1 MIDNFYII
9 KKTEE
14 LEKYDFKKI
23 IKAINKSA
31 ERVNVVFT
39 QEELDNLQNEIESK
53 LLSLSEDKIP
63 VAKMHYL
70 VECGLDNI
78 NPAVA
83 KSYRDYRN
91 YKKEFSAMMEQIF
104 EASRNIRY
112 IADKDNAN
120 TDSTLISTQR
130 SLLLKKL
137 SKEVYKKFQLTK
149 EEVKDIEDG
158 YYYIHDLSDRQFTMN
173 CCLCDFGT
181 IMDGGFEMANMWY
194 TEPKTM
200 ATAMSVAADI
210 AISAAAQQYGGFTLP
225 EIDTVFEKYMQ
236 KSYDKHYL
244 EYYRLVEDYVSQVV
258 DEEKLA
264 KRADD
269 YAMGKLS
276 KEISQGFQEWEYK
289 FNTLSSSR
297 GDYPFIAATFGLS
310 KTRFGKLMNKICL
323 KVRGEGQGLP
333 GKKRPVLFPKLVF
346 LYDEN
351 IHGAGKECEDV
362 FNAAIECSSKCMYP
376 DYLSVSAD
384 NFVGEMYKNYGRV
397 ISPMGCRAYLSPYW
411 KNGGQ
416 HKLDE
421 KDEPVF
427 VGRFNIGAI
436 SLNLPMIYMKAK
448 TENLD
453 FYKTLDTYLE
463 KIRALHKRTYEYLS
477 DFKASTN
484 PLMCCQGGFYG
495 GHLKP
500 SDRIEPL
507 LDAATASF
515 GITALNELQELY
527 NGKELQEDS
536 EFAYEVLCHIND
548 KVDEFKA
555 KDHHLYA
562 IYGTPAESLCYT
574 QVTQFRAKYGIVGKV
589 GARSYFTNS
598 FHMPV
603 WADITPVQKQDLEY
617 RFFHKMNGG
626 HIQYCRYPNGKNK
639 EAIKTIVKRAM
650 DYGYYEGVN
659 IEKNYCDDCGEQF
672 DDGQTECPCC
682 GSKNITQINRVCGYI
697 GYSKVNGD
705 TRMNQGKMEEIKD
718 RKSM

>member
-1 MIDNFYII
+1 MNKDFYII

-14 LEKYDFKKI
+14 LEKYDFNKI
-23 IKAINKSA
+23 IKAITKSA
-31 ERVNVVFT
+31 ERVNV
-39 QEELDNLQNEIESK
+39 ELTADDLNKLQNEIETK
-53 LLSLSEDKIP
+53 LSELDYNKIP
-63 VAKMHYL
+63 VIKMHSL

-78 NPAVA
+78 NSAVA

-91 YKKEFSAMMEQIF
+91 YKKELSAMMEQIF
-104 EASRNIRY
+104 EASKNIRY

-120 TDSTLISTQR
+120 TDSTLVSTQR

-149 EEVKDIEDG
+149 EEIKDIDDG

-173 CCLCDFGT
+173 CCLCDFGA

-194 TEPKTM
+194 TEPKTL

-236 KSYDKHYL
+236 KSYDKYHG
-244 EYYRLVEDYVSQVV
+244 EYYDLADAFLSQIT
-258 DEEKLA
+258 DIKKLA
-264 KRADD
+264 ENADK
-269 YAMGKLS
+269 YAMDKLS

-297 GDYPFIAATFGLS
+297 GDYPFITATFGLS
-310 KTRFGKLMNKICL
+310 TTRFGKLMNKICL
-323 KVRGEGQGLP
+323 KVRSEGQGAP

-346 LYDEN
+346 IYDEN
-351 IHGAGKECEDV
+351 IHGSGKECEDV
-362 FNAAIECSSKCMYP
+362 FNAAIDCSSKCMYP
-376 DYLSVSAD
+376 DYLSVSSD
-384 NFVGEMYKNYGRV
+384 NFVGKMYKTYGKV

-411 KNGGQ
+411 VKGGQ
-416 HKLDE
+416 HQLD
-421 KDEPVF
+421 KDDEPVF
-427 VGRFNIGAI
+427 KGRFNIGAI
-436 SLNLPMIYMKAK
+436 SLNLPMIFMKAK

-453 FYKTLDTYLE
+453 FYETLDKYLE
-463 KIRALHKRTYEYLS
+463 KIRTLHKRTYEYLS

-500 SDRIEPL
+500 TDRIEPL
-507 LDAATASF
+507 LDSATASF
-515 GITALNELQELY
+515 GVTALNELQELY
-527 NGKELQEDS
+527 NGKELHEDS
-536 EFAYEVLCHIND
+536 SFAYEVLLHINN

-574 QVTQFRAKYGIVGKV
+574 QVTQFRAKYGIVGNV
-589 GARSYFTNS
+589 GKRSYFTNS

-603 WADITPVQKQDLEY
+603 WADITPVEKQDLEF

-639 EAIKTIVKRAM
+639 DGIKTVVKRAM
-650 DYGYYEGVN
+650 RYGFYEGVN

-672 DDGQTECPCC
+672 DDGQTSCPCC
-682 GSKNITQINRVCGYI
+682 CSKNITQINRVCGYI
-697 GYSKVNGD
+697 GYSKINGD
-705 TRMNQGKMEEIKD
+705 TRMNHGKMDEIKD

>member
-1 MIDNFYII
+1 MINDFYII

-14 LEKYDFKKI
+14 LEKYDFAKI
-23 IKAINKSA
+23 IKAISKSA
-31 ERVNVVFT
+31 ERVNVVLT
-39 QEELDNLQNEIESK
+39 QEDLDKLRTEIEDK
-53 LLSLSEDKIP
+53 LSSLPEDRIP
-63 VAKMHYL
+63 VSKMHSL

-91 YKKEFSAMMEQIF
+91 YKKELSAMMEQIF
-104 EASRNIRY
+104 EASKNIRY

-120 TDSTLISTQR
+120 TDSTLVSTQR

-200 ATAMSVAADI
+200 KTAMSVAADI

-236 KSYDKHYL
+236 KSYDKYYN
-244 EYYRLVEDYVSQVV
+244 EYYELIKDFVSQTT
-258 DEEKLA
+258 DADKIAEKADNYAIEKLS
-264 KRADD
+264 R
-269 YAMGKLS
+269 
-276 KEISQGFQEWEYK
+276 EISQGFQEWEYK

-310 KTRFGKLMNKICL
+310 TTRFGKLMNKICL
-323 KVRGEGQGLP
+323 QVRAEGQGLP
-333 GKKRPVLFPKLVF
+333 GKKRPVLFPKLIF
-346 LYDEN
+346 IYDEN
-351 IHGAGKECEDV
+351 IHGTGKECEDV

-376 DYLSVSAD
+376 DYLSVSSD
-384 NFVGEMYKNYGRV
+384 NFVGKMYKKYNKV

-416 HKLDE
+416 HKADE
-421 KDEPVF
+421 NDEPVF

-436 SLNLPMIYMKAK
+436 SLNLPMIFMKAK

-453 FYKTLDTYLE
+453 FYETLDTYLE
-463 KIRALHKRTYEYLS
+463 KIRTLHKRTYDYLA

-484 PLMCCQGGFYG
+484 PLMYCQGGFYG
-495 GHLKP
+495 GQLKP
-500 SDRIEPL
+500 NDRIEPL
-507 LDAATASF
+507 LDGATASF

-536 EFAYEVLCHIND
+536 DFAYEVLLHINN
-548 KVDEFKA
+548 KVDEFKE

-574 QVTQFRAKYGIVGKV
+574 QVTQFRTKYGIVGPV
-589 GARSYFTNS
+589 GKRSYFTNS

-603 WADITPVQKQDLEY
+603 WADITAAEKQDLEF

-639 EAIKTIVKRAM
+639 EAIKTMVKRAM
-650 DYGYYEGVN
+650 RYGFYEGVN

-672 DDGQTECPCC
+672 DDGQTICPHC

-697 GYSKVNGD
+697 GYSKINGD
-705 TRMNQGKMEEIKD
+705 TRMNHGKMEEIKD